1 MYLNKKKEMDTF
13 FAPAERLSIDEVF
26 KQQDFIKSNQTL
38 ITILDGI
45 PSIVLILNWQRQ
57 IVHLNKAANE
67 KLKLNINTTTGK
79 RLGEALKCIYSASNP
94 NGCGTG
100 IHCKYCGAV
109 NTIIKSQKQCEN
121 QTDECRIILQ
131 NGELLISLDF
141 QVTAQSANLGEKV
154 FTIFTLEDISDK
166 KRRRI
171 LEKSF
176 FHDIINIVGSLQGI
190 ITFLSGNISKQ
201 EASKYV
207 SIAYNSTNELIEEI
221 KSHRLIL
228 SAENND
234 LQIHYEQV
242 NTKEIIESVIDTA
255 STFNMHYSTS
265 ITISPNFTII
275 NFQVDKQ
282 ILRRVLLN
290 MVKNAIEAS
299 SKNGVI
305 TINADEKEPGLVE
318 FSVHNLGHMT
328 DEVKNQVFHRS
339 FSTKGVD
346 RGLGTYSMKLLI
358 ENYLK
363 GSVYFTSTQEEGTT
377 FYCAVPKEKPR

>member
-1 MYLNKKKEMDTF
+1 MDTF